1 MKPPIHAWLLTC
13 LMAVLVVAGWGA
25 SVGQAS
31 SGPGPFDAGLVLL
44 LPDAQVAD
52 HPVAQAWL
60 DAAQEEGLALQPM
73 SDDAFVQ
80 ALANHQALPGVVLP
94 DTVHR
99 QASDVLVSALYRY
112 VQEGGHLLVVFDSA
126 LLDAQQG
133 TYAAPHSRL
142 SRLVG
147 GAYALYEKMGDATTA
162 QGPVLVSR
170 KAEKTLAI
178 QPGKLDF
185 NHAQAADWGELTT
198 YGYPTLSYSHYRTQ
212 AGENSDT
219 LIQSVN
225 GDTIVS
231 THRHGQGSVLF
242 ANLPLGY
249 LKTQTDSYLLHRLL
263 SYFAVGMVDQP
274 TLASTPEAQG
284 GMVLNLHVD
293 SNAAQAHLQSLEQ
306 AGWFDQ
312 GPYAIHI
319 TAGPDTY
326 APGDRMGID
335 LPHNPWM
342 QRFLQRQHAKGHEI
356 GNHGGWMHN
365 VFGYGVTQDNRER
378 FEPFLDLNHRAV
390 SMAIGERAISYSAP
404 MGNQPDWVTDWLNAH
419 DFKAYYSTADTGLG
433 PTRSY
438 IQGRRATAR
447 QLWAFPISNFKRIAT
462 MDELQAHQLTEGEI
476 TSFIVDLLAHV
487 SREGVARLFYFHPPI
502 SKDYSRTL
510 DTLSSQARR
519 LQQQGL
525 FRWYGMGEL
534 SDFQN
539 QRMAAQWHIRHT
551 PDIRKTSITAST
563 TGTLKQMTWRIPQGS
578 RRTAPEITQGT
589 GRVLARSGQWL
600 VVAGDCQRLHIE
612 WTEGV

>member
-1 MKPPIHAWLLTC
+1 MKPPAHAWLLAC
-13 LMAVLVVAGWGA
+13 LMAVLVMAGWGT
-25 SVGQAS
+25 SMHQAS
-31 SGPGPFDAGLVLL
+31 SGPGSFDAGMVLL
-44 LPDAQVAD
+44 LPDAQAAD

-60 DAAQEEGLALQPM
+60 DAAQEEGLDLQPM

-99 QASDVLVSALYRY
+99 QASDVLVNALYRY
-112 VQEGGHLLVVFDSA
+112 VQEGGQLLVVFDAAS
-126 LLDAQQG
+126 LDAQQG
-133 TYAAPHSRL
+133 TYARPHSRL

-147 GAYALYEKMGDATTA
+147 GPYALYEKMGNDTTA
-162 QGPVLVSR
+162 QGPVYVSR

-178 QPGKLDF
+178 QPGKLDYE
-185 NHAQAADWGELTT
+185 NTRVPDWGELTT

-212 AGENSDT
+212 PGEDSDT
-219 LIQSVN
+219 LIQSVT

-263 SYFAVGMVDQP
+263 SYFAVVMVGQP
-274 TLASTPEAQG
+274 TLASTPNAQG

-306 AGWFDQ
+306 DGWFDQ

-335 LPHNPWM
+335 LPHNSWM
-342 QRFLQRQHAKGHEI
+342 RGFLQRQHAKGHEI

-378 FEPFLDLNHRAV
+378 FEPFLALNHSAV
-390 SMAIGERAISYSAP
+390 SLAIGERAISYSAP
-404 MGNQPDWVTDWLNAH
+404 MGNQPDWVTDWLSAH

-447 QLWAFPISNFKRIAT
+447 HLWAFPISNFKRIAT
-462 MDELQAHQLTEGEI
+462 IEELQAHQLTESEI
-476 TSFIVDLLAHV
+476 THFIVNLLTYV
-487 SREGVARLFYFHPPI
+487 SHEGVARLFYFHPPI

-510 DTLSSQARR
+510 DILSSHARQ
-519 LQQQGL
+519 LQRQGL
-525 FRWYGMGEL
+525 FRWYSMGEL

-539 QRMAAQWHIRHT
+539 QRMAAQWQVSRAPET
-551 PDIRKTSITAST
+551 GKKTITAST
-563 TGTLKQMTWRIPQGS
+563 ASTLDQMTWLIPQGS
-578 RRTAPEITQGT
+578 TRTAPRITQGT
-589 GRVLARSGQWL
+589 GQVLERSGQWL
-600 VVAGDCQRLHIE
+600 IVAGDCQLLHIE
-612 WTEGV
+612 WTDSV